1 VKSVLA
7 YFLLAASMLWAQGNN
22 ATIVGSVSDPSGAVM
37 PGVAVVATNVNTNVR
52 SSVVTDGSGNFQIP
66 NLQPGMYQVEV
77 QSTGFKRFI
86 RQNVSL
92 EIDRQLRLNA
102 VLEPGAVSESVNVS
116 AEAPLVQ
123 TETGALSTTMETRQV
138 ASLPL
143 LGRNPQEL
151 KALIPGVAR
160 NRDGDVV
167 AQGGMVRKDPYYIDG
182 AHSSNHVWGGTPVNP
197 NPDVVAEVKV
207 MTNSFSAEYGQAS
220 GAVMMATTKSGT
232 NDLHGTLF
240 EFFRNNKMNAGNY
253 YTHQI
258 PVLRFNQFGGT
269 IGGPVIKSKTFFFLA
284 TQLSRQRNQ
293 TVFSNVTLP
302 LAAFKQGDF
311 SSVLGAQVGTDA
323 LNRPVFRNQI
333 FDPATART
341 VKNSAG
347 VDVVVRDAF
356 PNNRIPTSRFSP
368 AAVRLQSIFPLPQA
382 NSVAANYNSVGT
394 NKSDVYSYDM
404 KVDHIF
410 NESNRIMGRYS
421 REQSDQENAMLFD
434 TVTGGGPNFG
444 PLITNPGYQAVLNY
458 IHVFGGASTND
469 LHLSYFRRYPHRY
482 PAGYGVAGLSDYGIS
497 GLPNATE
504 KLGTPLIDF
513 AGTGSVTSI
522 GSPSGT
528 LLLEK
533 QESFAL
539 VNISSLIRG
548 KHTIKFGGEVR
559 RLRTDNIQPQPDNGR
574 FTFNNLFTDQRGFNN
589 TGYDYASFLLGLP
602 SNFTY
607 EIYPGFISP
616 RGSVYA
622 LFVQD
627 DIRVARNLTIN
638 IGLRWDAPLYWSERK
653 NRSGIFSLDKGR
665 FVQFGT
671 EGFRTSL
678 HEQDWLNIGP
688 RFGFAWTPVAGGNT
702 VLRGGYG
709 LFTLSQQG
717 FGQSG
722 GLPRQPIFADADAG
736 RFATV
741 DQVTP
746 RATLDSIPWERAN
759 VTGSNALSVSIYP
772 DKNPIGYFQQWNFN
786 VEHQLGSMLV
796 EVGYAG
802 SKGAHLP
809 YGGYNLNAIGPEQ
822 ASAARG
828 QFVAP
833 YVPYPQYPNGV
844 TVQSSIGS
852 SYYHALQMK
861 AERRFS
867 AGLAFLAAYTW
878 QRTMAVGDQ
887 GYRDPVNNRNL
898 DRGVEANSTPHR
910 FTIGYNYEL
919 PFGRGKRWVTGGVAN
934 QVLGG
939 WEINGITTLQ
949 SGFPLVFA
957 SNVNTCQ
964 CGVTNRPNVA
974 FDPRLGSSERTTE
987 RYFNVDAFSI
997 PAQYQIGN
1005 AGRGLVYGPGL
1016 MNHDVNIG
1024 KRFFVPKLPERSNV
1038 EFRGEIYNLTNTPY
1052 FNNPNTSIGTATAG
1066 RITGVADTSRRMQLG
1081 LKLNF

>member
-1 VKSVLA
+1 M
-7 YFLLAASMLWAQGNN
+7 LLGQGNN
-22 ATIVGSVSDPSGAVM
+22 ATIVGTITDQSGAVM
-37 PGVAVVATNVNTNVR
+37 AGVPVVVTNVNTNIR
-52 SSVVTDGSGNFQIP
+52 TSAVTDESGNYQMP
-66 NLQPGMYQVEV
+66 NLQPGVYQIEV
-77 QSTGFKRFI
+77 QSPGFKRFV
-86 RQNVSL
+86 RQNVPL

-102 VLEPGAVSESVNVS
+102 VLEPGAVTESVNVT

-123 TETGALSTTMETRQV
+123 TETGSLSTTMQTRQV

-143 LGRNPQEL
+143 LGRNPQDL

-182 AHSSNHVWGGTPVNP
+182 AHSSNHVWGGTAVNP
-197 NPDVVAEVKV
+197 NPDVIAEVKV

-220 GAVMMATTKSGT
+220 GAVMMSTTKSGT
-232 NDLHGTLF
+232 NDVHGTLF

-253 YTHQI
+253 FTHQV

-269 IGGPVIKSKTFFFLA
+269 IGGPVVKSKTFFFLA

-302 LAAFKQGDF
+302 LAAFREGDF
-311 SSVLGAQVGTDA
+311 SSVLGPQVGTDA
-323 LNRPVFRNQI
+323 LGRPVLRNQI

-341 VKNSAG
+341 VRNAAG
-347 VDVVVRDAF
+347 QDVVVRDPF
-356 PNNRIPTSRFSP
+356 PGNRIPTSRFSP
-368 AAVRLQSIFPLPQA
+368 AAVRLQSIFPLPQTNA
-382 NSVAANYNSVGT
+382 VAANYNSVGV
-394 NKSDVYSYDM
+394 NKNDVYSYDL
-404 KVDHIF
+404 KGDHIF
-410 NESNRIMGRYS
+410 SERDRIMGRYS
-421 REQSDQENAMLFD
+421 VDASDTENAMLFD

-444 PLITNPGYQAVLNY
+444 PTVANVGRQAVLNHV
-458 IHVFGGASTND
+458 HVFGAAATND
-469 LHLSYFRRYPHRY
+469 LHLSYFRRFPKRY
-482 PAGYGVAGLSDYGIS
+482 PAGYGVVGLSDYGIS
-497 GLPNATE
+497 GLPNASE

-513 AGTGSVTSI
+513 SGTGSATSI

-533 QESFAL
+533 QESFAI

-548 KHTIKFGGEVR
+548 KHTVKFGGEVR
-559 RLRTDNIQPQPDNGR
+559 HLRTDNIQPQPDNGR
-574 FTFNNLFTDQRGFNN
+574 FTFNNRFTDQFGINN
-589 TGYDYASFLLGLP
+589 TGYDYASFLLGMP
-602 SNFTY
+602 ANFQY
-607 EIYPGFISP
+607 EIYPGYISP
-616 RGSVYA
+616 RGWVYA

-638 IGLRWDAPLYWSERK
+638 IGLRWDAPLYWRERK
-653 NRSGIFSLDKGR
+653 NRSGIFSLEQGR

-671 EGFRTSL
+671 DGFRTSL
-678 HEQDWLNIGP
+678 HEQDWLNFGP
-688 RFGFAWTPVAGGNT
+688 RFGIAWTPVPGGNT
-702 VLRGGYG
+702 VLRAGYG
-709 LFTLSQQG
+709 MFTLSQQG

-736 RFATV
+736 RYSTV
-741 DQVTP
+741 DQINP
-746 RATLDSIPWERAN
+746 RTSLDLIPWERAD

-786 VEHQLGSMLV
+786 IEQQLGSMMF

-802 SKGAHLP
+802 SKGTHLP
-809 YGGYNLNAIGPEQ
+809 YGGYNMNAIGPAQ
-822 ASAARG
+822 AAEARG
-828 QFVAP
+828 RFISP
-833 YVPYPQYPNGV
+833 YVPFPQYPNGV

-852 SYYHALQMK
+852 SYYHALQLK

-867 AGLAFLAAYTW
+867 GGLAFLAAYTW
-878 QRTMAVGDQ
+878 QKTMAVGDQ

-898 DRGVEANSTPHR
+898 DRGIEANSAPHR

-919 PFGRGKRWVTGGVAN
+919 PFGKGRRWLTGNVVS

-949 SGFPLVFA
+949 SGFPLVFS

-964 CGVTNRPNVA
+964 CGVTNRPDVA
-974 FDPRLGSSERTTE
+974 FDPRLSSGERTTE

-1005 AGRGLVYGPGL
+1005 AGRGLVFGPGQI
-1016 MNHDVNIG
+1016 NHDVNVG
-1024 KRFFVPKLPERSNV
+1024 KRFYIPKLPENSNL
-1038 EFRGEIYNLTNTPY
+1038 EFRGEIYNVTNTPY
-1052 FNNPNTSIGTATAG
+1052 FNNPNTTIGQATVG
-1066 RITGVADTSRRMQLG
+1066 RITGVADTARRMQLG